1 MVLPHIVNEQNL
13 ETMTYS
19 LNDSDR
25 IDPRNDSIRSEK
37 LHKVLARAG
46 YGSRRSCELL
56 IEQGRVLVNG
66 TKAQVGLRVEIES
79 DEVAVDGKIV
89 GVHPDLVYFL
99 LNKPAGFIS
108 SVADPQGRPTVVDL
122 VPRDTRVYPIGRLD
136 LDSEGLLIL
145 TNDGD
150 LTNLV
155 AHPTHGV
162 EKEYLVNLDR
172 YITERNAN
180 KLRNGIVLEDGIT
193 APAKVT
199 KLSETLI
206 RISIHEGR
214 NRQVRRM
221 CEELG
226 YKVLRLVRI
235 RIGPIRDSSLR
246 QGEWRALELDEI
258 IALRNAARSSS

>member
-1 MVLPHIVNEQNL
+1 MVLPHSIAEQNL
-13 ETMTYS
+13 EKMTYS
-19 LNDSDR
+19 LNESERLDSK
-25 IDPRNDSIRSEK
+25 SASVRSEK

-46 YGSRRSCELL
+46 YGSRRSCELI

-66 TKAQVGLRVEIES
+66 VTAQVGLRVDVER
-79 DEVAVDGKIV
+79 DEVVVDGKIV
-89 GVHPDLVYFL
+89 GVHPELVYFL

-122 VPRDTRVYPIGRLD
+122 VPNDTRVYPIGRLD

-162 EKEYLVNLDR
+162 EKEYLVNVDR
-172 YITERNAN
+172 QITDRNLN
-180 KLRNGIVLEDGIT
+180 RLRHGILLEDGIT
-193 APAKVT
+193 APARVT

-235 RIGPIRDSSLR
+235 RIGPIRDSNLR
-246 QGEWRALELDEI
+246 QGEWRVLEPEEI
-258 IALRNAARSSS
+258 IALRNAAES